1 MFSAILINEQEEVS
15 CEMVTSINDT
25 VRLNNGLEMPLHGF
39 GVYLI
44 TDEDKGRAAIRQAL
58 GSGYRAF
65 DTAEFYKNEALL
77 GTLLKESEVPRNELF
92 ITTKIDNPLQGYD
105 STLRAIERSLKD
117 LQLEQIDLILVHWP
131 SRKHF
136 FETWRAFEK
145 LYDEKLVKA
154 IGVSNFEV
162 HHLEQ
167 LAARANVKPAV
178 DQMEIHPYFT
188 QSALRDY
195 LRVNDIAA
203 EAWSPLGRGAVLS
216 DATIS
221 RIAEKYGKSPAQVI
235 IRWHLQ
241 SGTIVIPKSQ
251 TPSRIKQNTEVY
263 DFVLTEDELK
273 EIDAL
278 DRKDG
283 RNGPVPDEVFEEN

>member
-1 MFSAILINEQEEVS
+1 
-15 CEMVTSINDT
+15 MVTSINDT

-195 LRVNDIAA
+195 LRANDIAA

-263 DFVLTEDELK
+263 DFVLTEDELR

>member
-1 MFSAILINEQEEVS
+1 
-15 CEMVTSINDT
+15 MVKSIKDT
-25 VRLNNGLEMPLHGF
+25 VRLNNSLEMPLHGF

-58 GSGYRAF
+58 SSGYRAF

-131 SRKHF
+131 SKKHF

-167 LAARANVKPAV
+167 LATRANVKPAV
-178 DQMEIHPYFT
+178 DQVELHPYFT
-188 QSALRDY
+188 QSALRNY
-195 LRVNDIAA
+195 LRANEIAS

-251 TPSRIKQNTEVY
+251 TPSRIEQNTEVY

-283 RNGPVPDEVFEEN
+283 RNGAVPDEVFEEI

>member
-1 MFSAILINEQEEVS
+1 
-15 CEMVTSINDT
+15 MVTSINDT

-195 LRVNDIAA
+195 LRANDIAA

>member
-1 MFSAILINEQEEVS
+1 
-15 CEMVTSINDT
+15 MVTSINDT

-131 SRKHF
+131 SKKHF

-195 LRVNDIAA
+195 LRANDIAA